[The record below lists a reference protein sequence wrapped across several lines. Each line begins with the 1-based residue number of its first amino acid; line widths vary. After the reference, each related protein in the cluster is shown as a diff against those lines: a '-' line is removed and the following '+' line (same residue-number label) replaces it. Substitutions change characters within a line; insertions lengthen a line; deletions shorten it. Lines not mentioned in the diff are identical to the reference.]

1 MVRTLKPRTLKPAP
15 IAVWHGHHNIPVS
28 FVTSIEDRTAAIEG
42 LKPAEEIPTRLRL
55 MKKVQGQLP
64 EDVTRTGLA
73 TAEAVTTLGKAERAY
88 GKAERAYKGAYDRK
102 AAEVALKAAEV
113 ALDEAEV
120 ALDEAEVA
128 FVEALANH
136 ADEIN
141 ALHRQEC
148 VPDCPWDGKT
158 LFPGAGI

>member
-1 MVRTLKPRTLKPAP
+1 MVRTLKRPAP
-15 IAVWHGHHNIPVS
+15 IAVWHGHHDILVS

-55 MKKVQGQLP
+55 MKPVQGQLP

-102 AAEVALKAAEV
+102 AAEVAFDEADA
-113 ALDEAEV
+113 ALDEADAAFVEADA
-120 ALDEAEVA
+120 ALD
-128 FVEALANH
+128 EALANH

-158 LFPGAGI
+158 IFPQKEAA